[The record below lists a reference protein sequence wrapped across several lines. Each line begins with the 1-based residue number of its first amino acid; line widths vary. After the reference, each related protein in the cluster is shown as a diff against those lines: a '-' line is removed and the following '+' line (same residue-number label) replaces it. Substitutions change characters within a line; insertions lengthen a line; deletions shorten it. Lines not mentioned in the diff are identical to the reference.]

1 MNAPLPASRVAG
13 VVPWLPWPL
22 SAWRWWTVPVR
33 AERLAALRIGL
44 AFCLLLDILL
54 TYLQGMTTFFGR
66 GALGD
71 PSVHSWLA
79 DAPRLSWSVLRGVGD
94 PLLSFLAV
102 LVWIGTSTWI
112 VIDLGTRM
120 LRGNGPR
127 ERDPLRY
134 SVPLWCLS
142 GAVAV
147 LGIWSRLAAHDELTS
162 AWLVPLI
169 TSAAAI
175 VFVALELL
183 RCLLHGAP
191 IERRMLL
198 LLGVAC
204 GCGIVLLALGVYLSV
219 GDSLTPGSVGARLL
233 GPWQDDPAL
242 LYSAMIAWII
252 ATVCLLL
259 GFCTRPAAIA
269 TWVLSLSFANLNDS
283 IDNAGDTIRGIILFY
298 LMLCPCGAVWSI
310 DRLWRRWRGH
320 DTAVVYV
327 APWAIRLLFVQMVF
341 IYFCNGVYKLFG
353 EHWRDGYS
361 LYYVLSD
368 FTLSRFSMADYPSP
382 LWMLRVMTWSVLAWE
397 ISFPLM
403 VVLNRWTRLVALIF
417 GVLFHLGIGVTME
430 LGFFVPYALCL
441 YLPLV
446 PWELV
451 SNHAKKT

>member
-1 MNAPLPASRVAG
+1 LPG
-13 VVPWLPWPL
+13 V
-22 SAWRWWTVPVR
+22 
-33 AERLAALRIGL
+33 
-44 AFCLLLDILL
+44 
-54 TYLQGMTTFFGR
+54 TTFFGR
-66 GALGD
+66 GALGE

-94 PLLSFLAV
+94 PLLSFLA
-102 LVWIGTSTWI
+102 LFGWIGTSSWI

-134 SVPLWCLS
+134 SVPLWCLT
-142 GAVAV
+142 GAVV
-147 LGIWSRLAAHDELTS
+147 VFGIWSRLATHDELAN

-169 TSAAAI
+169 PLAAAI
-175 VFVALELL
+175 VFFALELL
-183 RCLLHGAP
+183 RSLMRGEAIQP
-191 IERRMLL
+191 RMLV
-198 LLGVAC
+198 LLGGAC
-204 GCGIVLLALGVYLSV
+204 GCGIVLLALGVYLSLAS
-219 GDSLTPGSVGARLL
+219 SLTPGSIGARLL

-242 LYSAMIAWII
+242 LYSAMIAWIV
-252 ATVCLLL
+252 ATVCLML
-259 GFCTRPAAIA
+259 GCCTRAAAVA

-310 DRLWRRWRGH
+310 DRLWRRWRGN
-320 DTAVVYV
+320 DASIVYV
-327 APWAIRLLFVQMVF
+327 APWAIRMLFVQMTL

-353 EHWRDGYS
+353 ESWREGYS
-361 LYYVLSD
+361 LYYVLGD
-368 FTLSRFSMADYPSP
+368 FTLSRFSMADCPLP
-382 LWMLRVMTWSVLAWE
+382 LWMLRGMTWSVLAWE
-397 ISFPLM
+397 ITFPLL
-403 VVLNRWTRLVALIF
+403 VVLNRWTRVVALVF

-451 SNHAKKT
+451 LHHGTHGKKT